1 MLVKGV
7 VLILGPERFIARLA
21 VERVIAEHE
30 GLELTRYA
38 GEGIEAALV
47 LDDVRTP
54 TLFGGGRI
62 VVVEDAGEMLRGA
75 LEAFAAYAARP
86 TPSAVL
92 VLVATGLDGRLKG
105 AKQLKEA
112 AEVIA
117 CEPPRPWELLTWIRD
132 RARDAYGLQAGE
144 ATTGALRRLV
154 GEDLGLLDAAL
165 ARLREQIAPRV
176 LLRPEDVEGST
187 EDHRSPAIFE
197 PLNAIE
203 EGDLRAGLAAIAAAF
218 EEGIRIHE
226 DVVSEDG
233 AVAAILLDHMHRAY
247 VKLLRYHL
255 LRKLGASEDD
265 AARRAGC
272 SPKQVSF
279 FVPRARKHRLE
290 TLVSRHGHFAEAD
303 AALKGSGAA
312 GGREVLEKLV
322 LDLLG

>member
-1 MLVKGV
+1 MKGV
-7 VLILGPERFIARLA
+7 VLILGPERFLARQA
-21 VERVIAEHE
+21 VERVIAAHP
-30 GLELTRYA
+30 GLEVTRYA
-38 GEGIEAALV
+38 GEGTEAAQV

-54 TLFGGGRI
+54 TLFGGGR
-62 VVVEDAGEMLRGA
+62 VVVAEDAGEMLRGA
-75 LEAFAAYAARP
+75 LEAFAAYAGRP
-86 TPSAVL
+86 APGAVL

-112 AEVIA
+112 AEVIP
-117 CEPPRPWELLTWIRD
+117 CEPPRPWELAAWIRE
-132 RARDAYGLQAGE
+132 RAKDAYGLNAGD
-144 ATTGALRRLV
+144 AAAGALRRLV

-165 ARLREQIAPRV
+165 ARLREQIAPRAF
-176 LLRPEDVEGST
+176 LRPEDIEGST

-197 PLNAIE
+197 PGNALE

-218 EEGIRIHE
+218 DEGIRINE
-226 DVVSEDG
+226 DVVSEEG

-255 LRKLGASEDD
+255 HRKFGASEDD

-290 TLVSRHGHFAEAD
+290 TLVSRHAFFAEAD
-303 AALKGSGAA
+303 AALKGNGAA

-322 LDLLG
+322 LGLLG